1 MNAIINLTRG
11 KVNGLISW
19 LERCDGQFC
28 ENVSMVALGAT
39 SLFIIVHSL
48 ASIG

>member
-1 MNAIINLTRG
+1 MNAIINLTKG
-11 KVNGLISW
+11 KLSSLYDAIEG
-19 LERCDGQFC
+19 CDGQFC
-28 ENVSMVALGAT
+28 ENVSMVALAGV